1 MNFDFS
7 DDVLAMKEEVRR
19 FLRERVSADFV
30 RTHVSSGAPYD
41 ERLWS
46 TLGDMGWLGVAIP
59 KNYGGSGIGYEPL
72 CMIAESLG
80 SVLAPV
86 PFSSSIYLAAEALLL
101 YGSEA
106 QKRRWLPGIAEG
118 RIKGA
123 LALAEGNGDPSA
135 ALKSTY
141 SEEGH
146 ISGEKLPVFDG
157 GIADFVIV
165 VAKGKHDHLQL
176 VLLERGSMAT
186 RPVNTLDLA
195 VQAVSITFDRV
206 AGELLPGA
214 KQWIDLLHLFD
225 RAAVLFAFEQ
235 LGGAQAALDLAVA
248 YAMDRFAFGRPIASL
263 QAVKHQLAD
272 VYVAVQI
279 ARSNAYRGA
288 WALDHA
294 PQELMTAAAAARLA
308 ATEAFE
314 SAAAQNIH
322 THGGMGFTWD
332 SECHL
337 YYRRAKRL
345 SGQLGSSRFWRDR
358 LIDSLA
364 STKAV
369 HGFL

>member
-7 DDVLAMKEEVRR
+7 EDVLEMREEVRR

-30 RTHVSSGAPYD
+30 RTHVSSGAPCD
-41 ERLWS
+41 EELWS

-59 KNYGGSGIGYEPL
+59 KTYGGSGMGYEPL

-106 QKRRWLPGIAEG
+106 QKQRWLPGIAQG
-118 RIKGA
+118 KVKGA
-123 LALAEGNGDPSA
+123 FALAEGNGDPSA
-135 ALKSTY
+135 SLLCTY
-141 SEEGH
+141 SEDGH

-157 GIADFVIV
+157 GVADFVVV
-165 VAKGKHDHLQL
+165 VAKGRHDRIEL
-176 VLLERGSMAT
+176 VLVERDSMVT
-186 RPVNTLDLA
+186 RPVKTLDLA
-195 VQAVSITFDRV
+195 VEAVSMRFDTV
-206 AGELLPGA
+206 AGELLPEA
-214 KQWIDLLHLFD
+214 KQWVDLLHLFD

-235 LGGAQAALDLAVA
+235 LGGAQAVLDLAVA
-248 YAMDRFAFGRPIASL
+248 YAMDRFAFGRPIAAL
-263 QAVKHQLAD
+263 QAIKHQLAD
-272 VYVAVQI
+272 VYVANQI

-288 WALDHA
+288 WALEHG
-294 PQELMTAAAAARLA
+294 PQELTTAAAAARLA

-314 SAAAQNIH
+314 SAASQNIH

-332 SECHL
+332 CECHL

-345 SGQLGSSRFWRDR
+345 SGQLGSRRFWRDR

-369 HGFL
+369 NGFL